1 MKNYVVNIVK
11 GGIIMKRLISVV
23 ISVLFV
29 VSSSAFFVNAQS
41 DISGN
46 ETEDFL
52 STEEI
57 LDQYGPYYEEMEQ
70 DYLTLQ
76 NVQQGSIAHA
86 SVVQNNN
93 QDDTVINTAVSKRI
107 EEDDG
112 VVLLVSLFSTTA
124 NSGSLDRNYTCTYGR
139 IYQRVGFEEK
149 VNSLGK
155 TVSRL
160 RSVQAKVVS
169 VNTGYTW
176 AKTSIDYGQL
186 AARGASTTWSGTKS
200 STVLDDMT
208 YIFDRDIW
216 IENSGSGQAQI
227 SLFGTYTFK
236 KGTASYNYNADLIY
250 YAI

>member
-1 MKNYVVNIVK
+1 M
-11 GGIIMKRLISVV
+11 
-23 ISVLFV
+23 
-29 VSSSAFFVNAQS
+29 
-41 DISGN
+41 
-46 ETEDFL
+46 

-57 LDQYGPYYEEMEQ
+57 LDQYGSYCEEMEQ

-76 NVQQGSIAHA
+76 NVQQGSIARA

-139 IYQRVGFEEK
+139 IYQRIGFEEK
-149 VNSLGK
+149 VDSRG
-155 TVSRL
+155 TTFTRL

-176 AKTSIDYGQL
+176 AKTSIDYGQVSSIN
-186 AARGASTTWSGTKS
+186 ASATWSGTKS

-208 YIFDRDIW
+208 YIFEQNLW
-216 IENSGSGQAQI
+216 VQNVATQSSQL

>member
-1 MKNYVVNIVK
+1 M
-11 GGIIMKRLISVV
+11 
-23 ISVLFV
+23 
-29 VSSSAFFVNAQS
+29 
-41 DISGN
+41 
-46 ETEDFL
+46 

-57 LDQYGPYYEEMEQ
+57 LDQYGSYYEEMEQ

-76 NVQQGSIAHA
+76 NVQRGSIARA

-139 IYQRVGFEEK
+139 IYQRIGFEEK
-149 VNSLGK
+149 VDSRG
-155 TVSRL
+155 TTFTRL

-176 AKTSIDYGQL
+176 AKTSIDYGQVSSIN
-186 AARGASTTWSGTKS
+186 ASATWSGTKS

-208 YIFDRDIW
+208 YIFEQNLW
-216 IENSGSGQAQI
+216 VQNVATQSSQL